1 MTARVALIDL
11 FDTLVWSEWTSLRE
25 QMEARLGLPHLRL
38 LDGFLRTQEGRGTG
52 AYGSADADIVA
63 VLESIGVEPTPDLVT
78 DLRSMEREHLATGIH
93 LHDDALPALRGLR
106 DRGVPTVL
114 VSNCSHGT
122 RDLVERLGLVT
133 EMDAIVLSYEIG
145 SMKPS
150 PGIYLAGLEALDA
163 TADEAV
169 FVDDNAEFVAGAE
182 AVGILSLRIDREADR
197 PGGGV
202 ITSLTALLA

>member
-145 SMKPS
+145 SMKP
-150 PGIYLAGLEALDA
+150 A
-163 TADEAV
+163 
-169 FVDDNAEFVAGAE
+169 
-182 AVGILSLRIDREADR
+182 R
-197 PGGGV
+197 
-202 ITSLTALLA
+202 

>member
-1 MTARVALIDL
+1 VAARVALIDL

-25 QMEARLGLPHLRL
+25 RMEARLGLPHLRL
-38 LDGFLRTQEGRGTG
+38 LDGFLTTQEGRGTG
-52 AYGSADADIVA
+52 AYGSADGDIVA
-63 VLESIGVEPTPDLVT
+63 VLESIGVEPTPDLVG
-78 DLRSMEREHLATGIH
+78 DLRAMEREHLANGIH
-93 LHDDALPALRGLR
+93 LHEDALPTLRGLR
-106 DRGVPTVL
+106 ERGVPTVL

-122 RDLVERLGLVT
+122 RALVERLGLVT

-182 AVGILSLRIDREADR
+182 AVGIASLRIDRDADR

>member
-1 MTARVALIDL
+1 MAARVALIDL

-25 QMEARLGLPHLRL
+25 RMEARLGLPHLRL
-38 LDGFLRTQEGRGTG
+38 LDGFLTTQEGRGTG
-52 AYGSADADIVA
+52 AYGSADGDIVA
-63 VLESIGVEPTPDLVT
+63 VLESIGVEPTPDLVG
-78 DLRSMEREHLATGIH
+78 DLRAMEREHLANGIH
-93 LHDDALPALRGLR
+93 LHEDALPTLRGLR
-106 DRGVPTVL
+106 ERGVPTVL

-122 RDLVERLGLVT
+122 RALVERLGLVT

-182 AVGILSLRIDREADR
+182 AELDALAQPRSLGVGERGGNHSGVRR
-197 PGGGV
+197 P
-202 ITSLTALLA
+202 S

>member
-1 MTARVALIDL
+1 
-11 FDTLVWSEWTSLRE
+11 
-25 QMEARLGLPHLRL
+25 
-38 LDGFLRTQEGRGTG
+38 
-52 AYGSADADIVA
+52 
-63 VLESIGVEPTPDLVT
+63 
-78 DLRSMEREHLATGIH
+78 
-93 LHDDALPALRGLR
+93 
-106 DRGVPTVL
+106 VPTAL

-122 RDLVERLGLVT
+122 RALVERLGLVT

-182 AVGILSLRIDREADR
+182 AVGIASLRIDRDADR

>member
-1 MTARVALIDL
+1 VTARVALIDL

-182 AVGILSLRIDREADR
+182 AVGIPSLRIDREADR

>member
-1 MTARVALIDL
+1 MAARVALIDL

-25 QMEARLGLPHLRL
+25 RMEARLGLPHLRL
-38 LDGFLRTQEGRGTG
+38 LDGFLTTQEGRGTG
-52 AYGSADADIVA
+52 AYGSADGDIVA
-63 VLESIGVEPTPDLVT
+63 VLESIGVEPTPDLVG
-78 DLRSMEREHLATGIH
+78 DLRAMEREHLANGIH
-93 LHDDALPALRGLR
+93 LHEDALPTLRGLR
-106 DRGVPTVL
+106 ERGVPTVL

-122 RDLVERLGLVT
+122 RALVERLGLVT

-182 AVGILSLRIDREADR
+182 AVGIASLRIDRDADR

>member
-25 QMEARLGLPHLRL
+25 RMEARLGLPHLRL
-38 LDGFLRTQEGRGTG
+38 LDGFLTTQEGRGTG
-52 AYGSADADIVA
+52 AYGSADGDIVA
-63 VLESIGVEPTPDLVT
+63 VLESIGVEPTPDLVG
-78 DLRSMEREHLATGIH
+78 DLRAMEREHLANGIH
-93 LHDDALPALRGLR
+93 LHEDALPTLRGLR
-106 DRGVPTVL
+106 ERGVPTVL

-122 RDLVERLGLVT
+122 RALVERLGLVT

-182 AVGILSLRIDREADR
+182 AVGIASLRIDRDADR

>member
-25 QMEARLGLPHLRL
+25 RMEARLGLPHLRL

-106 DRGVPTVL
+106 ERGVPTVL

-182 AVGILSLRIDREADR
+182 AVGIASLRIDRDADR

>member
-1 MTARVALIDL
+1 VTARVALIDL

-25 QMEARLGLPHLRL
+25 RMEARLGLPHLRL
-38 LDGFLRTQEGRGTG
+38 LDGFLTTQEGRGTG
-52 AYGSADADIVA
+52 AYGSADGDIVA
-63 VLESIGVEPTPDLVT
+63 VLESIGVEPTPDLVG
-78 DLRSMEREHLATGIH
+78 DLRAMEREHLANGIH
-93 LHDDALPALRGLR
+93 LHEDALPTLRGLR
-106 DRGVPTVL
+106 ERGVPTVL

-122 RDLVERLGLVT
+122 RALVERLGLVT

-182 AVGILSLRIDREADR
+182 AVGIASLRIDRDADR